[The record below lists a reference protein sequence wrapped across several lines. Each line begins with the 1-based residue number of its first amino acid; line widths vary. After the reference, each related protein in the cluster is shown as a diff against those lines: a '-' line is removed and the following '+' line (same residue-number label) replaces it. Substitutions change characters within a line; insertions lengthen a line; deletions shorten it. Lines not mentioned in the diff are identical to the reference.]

1 MGHLQPLQIEQTETV
16 LNQKSVKYPLL
27 LLFSRFMVR
36 CLLQNVAG
44 EASLGRTMRLE
55 TYWPHKTDNL
65 TSNNT

>member
-1 MGHLQPLQIEQTETV
+1 MVHLQPLQIEQTETV

-55 TYWPHKTDNL
+55 TCWPHKTDYL
-65 TSNNT
+65 TSNNI